1 MTYWQ
6 RYSSLPSST
15 PCWSEVYWG
24 RPALCPLRTLASTQQ
39 PSILSSQGREG
50 LSRVWSEADILGC
63 VHSWSLVTEAW
74 CDLLKSKRQW
84 LSLFQTGFPREGR
97 ALCGRVRGPQ
107 RVRGSLGISQRVFQS
122 AACLSWVMPLVVC
135 PISCNLSSLRP
146 PRCVLE
152 NGKSSWSSVMCACS
166 PYTRWWAVVGVSC
179 HLHAGILY
187 SDATLE
193 FLRESVKLCGSG
205 ELCCLCANPND

>member
-1 MTYWQ
+1 MW
-6 RYSSLPSST
+6 
-15 PCWSEVYWG
+15 E
-24 RPALCPLRTLASTQQ
+24 
-39 PSILSSQGREG
+39 SQGTSESQGITGDFPEG
-50 LSRVWSEADILGC
+50 LSKYC
-63 VHSWSLVTEAW
+63 
-74 CDLLKSKRQW
+74 
-84 LSLFQTGFPREGR
+84 LSLSSY
-97 ALCGRVRGPQ
+97 GP
-107 RVRGSLGISQRVFQS
+107 
-122 AACLSWVMPLVVC
+122 VVC

-152 NGKSSWSSVMCACS
+152 NGKSSWLSVMCACS

-193 FLRESVKLCGSG
+193 FLKESVKLCGSG